1 MYRIVFLRWSLINEE
16 VLIKMKQNHVSN
28 TRLEDSRKVNQYT
41 FRKYIKRKDNRNR
54 VFEGT

>member
-1 MYRIVFLRWSLINEE
+1 MYRIVFLRWNSLINEE

-41 FRKYIKRKDNRNR
+41 LRK
-54 VFEGT
+54 